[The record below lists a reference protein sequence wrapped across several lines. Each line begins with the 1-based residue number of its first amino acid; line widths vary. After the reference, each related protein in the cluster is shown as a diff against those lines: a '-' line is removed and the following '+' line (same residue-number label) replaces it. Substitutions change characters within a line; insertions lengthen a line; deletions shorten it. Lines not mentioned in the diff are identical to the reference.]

1 MIKKKGSI
9 VPRYI
14 IKAFEKKSQ
23 HLVKFGCDVKIE
35 GNKVT
40 ALSDGDMFIIPSD
53 THCNLRKKKGTQ
65 KRKVKGYVLNN
76 SIRVYGDFMSSS
88 VIFIEVPCQEFKLP
102 ENVEIGLNI

>member
-40 ALSDGDMFIIPSD
+40 ALSDGDMFVIPSD

-65 KRKVKGYVLNN
+65 KRKVKGYMLN
-76 SIRVYGDFMSSS
+76 SCVRVYGDFQTRS
-88 VIFIEVPCQEFKLP
+88 IFSIKAPCQQFTIP
-102 ENVEIGLNI
+102 EHVDIGLNV

>member
-14 IKAFEKKSQ
+14 IKAYEKKSQ

-40 ALSDGDMFIIPSD
+40 ALSEGDMFVIPSD
-53 THCNLRKKKGTQ
+53 TYCNLRKKKGSQ
-65 KRKVKGYVLNN
+65 KRKVKGYKLMTSVRIYGNFETS
-76 SIRVYGDFMSSS
+76 SI
-88 VIFIEVPCQEFKLP
+88 ITIKAPCQVFTIP
-102 ENVEIGLNI
+102 EHVDIGFNI